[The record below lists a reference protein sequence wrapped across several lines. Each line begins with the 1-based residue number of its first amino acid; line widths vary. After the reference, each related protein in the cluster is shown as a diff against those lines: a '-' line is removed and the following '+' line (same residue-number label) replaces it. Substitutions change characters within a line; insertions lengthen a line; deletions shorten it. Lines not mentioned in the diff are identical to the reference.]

1 MRRFEEITMHV
12 HSIDQDR
19 LIASAPIM
27 LKALQRITHP
37 AADDVD
43 VEFALDVIASITGE
57 RPVSPEL

>member
-1 MRRFEEITMHV
+1 MHV